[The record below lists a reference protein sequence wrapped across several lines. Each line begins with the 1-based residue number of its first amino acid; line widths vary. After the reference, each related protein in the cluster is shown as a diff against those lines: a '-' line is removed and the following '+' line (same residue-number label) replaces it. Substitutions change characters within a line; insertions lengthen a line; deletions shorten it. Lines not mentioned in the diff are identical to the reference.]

1 MGRGCW
7 FECNFKSNIYEGKPS
22 LVQSRHAVGC
32 QPLQCQHCPLSVNI
46 TLQKV
51 KKEKSRIFIES
62 FMKENPAWC
71 NQGMQCIPNHCRANF
86 MKTLQES
93 PEVKY
98 CIRILQNLS
107 LKEISSSEGEGTY
120 FSMHPQN
127 DVNLIFALGSVPR
140 NTVPRAV
147 FPNTLPR
154 QQGVYWTIWSLIC

>member
-1 MGRGCW
+1 
-7 FECNFKSNIYEGKPS
+7 
-22 LVQSRHAVGC
+22 
-32 QPLQCQHCPLSVNI
+32 
-46 TLQKV
+46 
-51 KKEKSRIFIES
+51 
-62 FMKENPAWC
+62 
-71 NQGMQCIPNHCRANF
+71 

-154 QQGVYWTIWSLIC
+154 QQGVYWTIWALIC